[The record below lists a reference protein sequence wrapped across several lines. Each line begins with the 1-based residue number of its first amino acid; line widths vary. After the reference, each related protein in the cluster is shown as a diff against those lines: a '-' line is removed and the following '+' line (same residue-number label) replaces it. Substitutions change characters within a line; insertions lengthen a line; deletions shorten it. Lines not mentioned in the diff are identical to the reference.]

1 MTILLG
7 TFGASSKPFCL
18 YTYNSYHYF
27 CLDEI
32 NTVYCHNNLT
42 KKAAAI
48 HRIYKAAPNDFIK
61 HKQTGHIFVMT
72 RTLPHIARLFNCY
85 ALAELCKLSVD
96 EILAR
101 VAEPLLNLIQC
112 DQWQHALSYHVLVER
127 GNNDDRLDFESL
139 YGNEWP
145 FASTTTEAPVQ
156 HPKTRKELRTCYYVP
171 APPAEHKL
179 PLYRWLSSNVNDLA
193 AQRAKRQQ
201 QAIIETRQRQLAFTT
216 TPSKS
221 SKKKIAGQ
229 LNPPLPPPTSPPTKR
244 KASSYLPQS
253 ATTPLTA
260 AKRQKMTLPS
270 SSSSSSSA
278 PQQPPAPPPMLTLQQ
293 QQQHNDTP
301 RIDHGNDNLHLLAT
315 QAMQLR
321 GLPPSPSPEPNT
333 SFKTTQR
340 LPSLQTMLSELN
352 HPHHHHRVV
361 PFSERRNMDSCA

>member
-1 MTILLG
+1 MTIILG
-7 TFGASSKPFCL
+7 TFGASAKPFCL

-32 NTVYCHNNLT
+32 NTIYCHNNLT
-42 KKAAAI
+42 KKASAI

-72 RTLPHIARLFNCY
+72 RTMPHIARLFNCY
-85 ALAELCKLSVD
+85 ALAELCKLSID

-127 GNNDDRLDFESL
+127 GNNGDPVAFESL
-139 YGNEWP
+139 HGSEWL
-145 FASTTTEAPVQ
+145 FTSTVASCTSDVNTPPVN
-156 HPKTRKELRTCYYVP
+156 KIKKELRTCYYVP
-171 APPAEHKL
+171 TVEHKS
-179 PLYRWLSSNVNDLA
+179 PLYRWLSSNVNDLS

-216 TPSKS
+216 TPTKS
-221 SKKKIAGQ
+221 SRKKIAGQ
-229 LNPPLPPPTSPPTKR
+229 LNPLPPPTSPPTKR
-244 KASSYLPQS
+244 KASSYL
-253 ATTPLTA
+253 
-260 AKRQKMTLPS
+260 
-270 SSSSSSSA
+270 
-278 PQQPPAPPPMLTLQQ
+278 QQPSTASTTTVKRHKTSFSSKTSQPPPMIATQQ
-293 QQQHNDTP
+293 NDNP

-333 SFKTTQR
+333 SFKNQR

-352 HPHHHHRVV
+352 HPHHHRVV